1 VAGPG
6 KLVENAGKITEFIGK
21 SWENPGTM
29 WENHGIYRTIMGN
42 YKSSNNI
49 AVGSHGAD
57 DSVMATLSPKN
68 WVKEYLIMLG

>member
-1 VAGPG
+1 
-6 KLVENAGKITEFIGK
+6 
-21 SWENPGTM
+21 
-29 WENHGIYRTIMGN
+29 MGN

-68 WVKEYLIMLG
+68 WVKEYLIMLGWHGMSIPPMFHMTMGPWIQDWAQGKSIFIFLSLR